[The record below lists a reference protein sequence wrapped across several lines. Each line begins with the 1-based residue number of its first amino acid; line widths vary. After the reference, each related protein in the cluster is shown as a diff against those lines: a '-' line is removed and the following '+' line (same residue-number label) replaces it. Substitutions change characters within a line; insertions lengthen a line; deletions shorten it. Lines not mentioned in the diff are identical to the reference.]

1 MEEVRV
7 NVRSRGG
14 SSGKPDFEVLH
25 PRFPSFPRRPISR
38 LPHRHPSHPPPV
50 FSHFLVASSSL
61 GLGDLQEQAGVASR
75 RGWRRD
81 ERGGRGGGRGLSLS
95 LDQYSHLLPAGP
107 GRTLRS
113 EAHLLADIQPPFLR
127 NRTHPPPP
135 QLVHPSLPSFPSRR
149 DGLLAGQP
157 SRRTL
162 AICIRRDEL
171 RLSQRRKFFASLP
184 YNLTMDPALFTQV
197 TQSEIVIS
205 IGDKHDFQRDE
216 DE

>member
-1 MEEVRV
+1 MGEVRV

-25 PRFPSFPRRPISR
+25 PRFPPFPRRPISR

-127 NRTHPPPP
+127 NRAHPPPP

-157 SRRTL
+157 SLGEPSR
-162 AICIRRDEL
+162 
-171 RLSQRRKFFASLP
+171 FASAETSRGFRREENFSP
-184 YNLTMDPALFTQV
+184 RSYNLTMDPALFPQNG
-197 TQSEIVIS
+197 IVL
-205 IGDKHDFQRDE
+205 IGDEHDF
-216 DE
+216 

>member
-1 MEEVRV
+1 MGEVRV

-25 PRFPSFPRRPISR
+25 PRFPPFPRRPISR

-127 NRTHPPPP
+127 NRAHLHPRSWSTLLFLPFRPAATASWPANPLSANPRDLHPPRRAEAFARKKIFR
-135 QLVHPSLPSFPSRR
+135 LALTISRWIQR
-149 DGLLAGQP
+149 CFRKVGL
-157 SRRTL
+157 
-162 AICIRRDEL
+162 
-171 RLSQRRKFFASLP
+171 
-184 YNLTMDPALFTQV
+184 Y
-197 TQSEIVIS
+197 
-205 IGDKHDFQRDE
+205 
-216 DE
+216 